1 MIRVPHAAAYPIDF
15 NLLCDRVQQGGV
27 LKLMKNNRF
36 LLFLVILA
44 VWVFFPKFLGK
55 LKSGLCSNCKK
66 IRWVSHIV
74 TCPIVFILFYER
86 SWQGR
91 VIKVMKNDDFF
102 SVFSRLYSLAPVFG
116 QVNGWFMLKPHK
128 IIRVSHVLYLR
139 ARFFKFCFMS

>member
-1 MIRVPHAAAYPIDF
+1 MIRVPHAAAYTIDF

-27 LKLMKNNRF
+27 VKLMKNNLF

-55 LKSGLCSNCKK
+55 LKSGLCSSCKK

-74 TCPIVFILFYER
+74 ACPIVFILFYER
-86 SWQGR
+86 NWQGR

-102 SVFSRLYSLAPVFG
+102 SVFSRLYSLGSVFRH
-116 QVNGWFMLKPHK
+116 VNGSLMLKLHK
-128 IIRVSHVLYLR
+128 IIRVSYVLYLR
-139 ARFFKFCFMS
+139 AHFLKFCFMS